1 MTQKSPELV
10 SDKPNDIT
18 TKRAGSVRD
27 VLRRGVGFYKLFGL
41 ILTNTIITL
50 IVANVVSE
58 VVNKIWEKQSHQQ
71 EDRLSEALFTEKYH
85 DYTVP
90 QLRELLK
97 ETRRKRDYEFAPYLG
112 YKYRPVSLE
121 YTHIT
126 PVGFRWST
134 DNGPW
139 PPSANNLNVFVYGAS
154 TTFGRGVTDDQT
166 IPSQLQEF
174 LKGKCDKPV
183 KVYNFG
189 AACYRS
195 TTERIQFANMLAD
208 GLRPDVAVF
217 IDGNIDAL
225 HPTDDPP
232 LANEMRELME
242 DRGYGLLRASR
253 PFIHELPMT
262 KLANKLS
269 ETLSKKKGDFNKIG
283 ASQAQVNDII
293 AKYTAT
299 IPQTQPDHIIAR
311 YTANKRLIEVE
322 AREFGVKTLF
332 VWQPCS
338 TYKFN
343 QLSEWLIFP
352 DFTPIQMVPTY
363 ERMAQKVKDGSPAFT
378 RNFLWLADIQ
388 EGVTEPCYLDNSH
401 YRANLC
407 KMIGT
412 NIGEALLNRHLLAK
426 RTTPTATPL

>member
-1 MTQKSPELV
+1 
-10 SDKPNDIT
+10 
-18 TKRAGSVRD
+18 VRD
-27 VLRRGVGFYKLFGL
+27 VLRRGIGFYKLAAV
-41 ILTNTIITL
+41 ILMNTIITL
-50 IVANVVSE
+50 IVANVLSD
-58 VVNKIWEKQSHQQ
+58 VVNRIWEKQSHQQ
-71 EDRLSEALFTEKYH
+71 EDRLCESLFTEKYH

-97 ETRRKRDYEFAPYLG
+97 ETRRTREYEFAPYLG
-112 YKYRPVSLE
+112 YKYRPVSQE

-126 PVGFRWST
+126 AAGFRWST

-166 IPSQLQEF
+166 IPAQLQEF

-189 AACYRS
+189 TACYNS
-195 TTERIQFANMLAD
+195 TAERIQFANMLAQ

-225 HPTDDPP
+225 HYSDDPP
-232 LANEMRELME
+232 LTGEMRELME
-242 DRGYGLLRASR
+242 DRGYGLLKAGR
-253 PFIHELPMT
+253 PFFHELPMT

-269 ETLSKKKGDFNKIG
+269 ETLAEKTGHSNKICFN
-283 ASQAQVNDII
+283 QAQLDQII
-293 AKYTAT
+293 ARYTANF
-299 IPQTQPDHIIAR
+299 PQAQSDHIIAR
-311 YTANKRLIEVE
+311 YTANKRLIEVQ
-322 AREFGVKTLF
+322 AREFGVNTLF

-338 TYKFN
+338 SYKFN
-343 QLSEWLIFP
+343 QLWQWIIHP
-352 DFTPIQMVPTY
+352 DFSPIQMVPTY
-363 ERMAQKVKDGSPAFT
+363 ERMAQRVKDGSPAFT

-388 EGVTEPCYLDNSH
+388 EGATEPCYLDNSH

-407 KMIGT
+407 KTIGIA
-412 NIGEALLNRHLLAK
+412 IGQSLLNRHLLAQEM
-426 RTTPTATPL
+426 TPRVESPTR